1 LYIAIFQRMP
11 TPHEIELGVQ
21 YVKSNPGSG
30 RADPTSTIAAD
41 KPPPGSRA
49 ARQAAM
55 QAANAKKA
63 QGRYSTQVGG
73 NYDNHAPID
82 AWTMFAH
89 ALFQTNEAMFY
100 D

>member
-1 LYIAIFQRMP
+1 MKAERM
-11 TPHEIELGVQ
+11 
-21 YVKSNPGSG
+21 
-30 RADPTSTIAAD
+30 
-41 KPPPGSRA
+41 
-49 ARQAAM
+49 AAM